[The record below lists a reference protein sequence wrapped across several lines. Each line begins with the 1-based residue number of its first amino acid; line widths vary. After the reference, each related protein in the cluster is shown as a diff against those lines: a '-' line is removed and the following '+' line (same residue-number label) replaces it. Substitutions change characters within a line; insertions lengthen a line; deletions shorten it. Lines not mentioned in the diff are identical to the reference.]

1 MQHAAEERGSE
12 GQQEPP
18 PCDIIQSA
26 EVLMLADQAAFLAQV
41 EAEAGGRLAP
51 AAQRL
56 AKRAFDKIVEAALEK
71 FADEAVMGF

>member
-1 MQHAAEERGSE
+1 M
-12 GQQEPP
+12 
-18 PCDIIQSA
+18 
-26 EVLMLADQAAFLAQV
+26 MLADQAAFLAQV

-51 AAQRL
+51 TAQRL